1 MAPGWWGLKTR
12 APWSYPIKASDS
24 KSKPTAPRFNPR
36 SRPKI
41 TDILSMEGQ
50 SKFTALRSYPSHDYN
65 HFEMLSMFSDRRH
78 DGSRTPV
85 HNTSSLRQRFVTS
98 PFPWKP
104 FLIICLLL
112 FAMSPI
118 VVLARLAEQ
127 TSQNYLRN
135 RDCYPNGLWKEQPG
149 ATWRIMDSS
158 YFFTPNLSFGSM
170 TFTQVKVIDIAWDL
184 LVGRGGQLLL
194 AWVNYRVFNE
204 WLYFH
209 MELHKTSYKMYTTI
223 AFSTT
228 SLAALGVL
236 GKEFLAFGKGT
247 WRRFFRWLGILCML
261 LSTIYVI
268 SFPTLMAAMTGYI
281 ATSEAYIKDT
291 DGNLIEWNKVNN
303 NGRNI
308 VGFIND
314 AHRIG
319 WNNSLVCTQN
329 DTVLLAAIMDCKF
342 LFHH

>member
-1 MAPGWWGLKTR
+1 METHPR
-12 APWSYPIKASDS
+12 A
-24 KSKPTAPRFNPR
+24 
-36 SRPKI
+36 
-41 TDILSMEGQ
+41 M
-50 SKFTALRSYPSHDYN
+50 ALRLNPSNDCDSL
-65 HFEMLSMFSDRRH
+65 EMLTLSSDKRY
-78 DGSRTPV
+78 DGSRTWQSKDA
-85 HNTSSLRQRFVTS
+85 TLRQRLLAS
-98 PFPWKP
+98 AFPWKP
-104 FLIICLLL
+104 LLIISILP

-118 VVLARLAEQ
+118 VILSRLAEQ

-135 RDCYPNGLWKEQPG
+135 RDCYPNGLWKEQPD

-194 AWVNYRVFNE
+194 AWVNYKVFNE

-209 MELHKTSYKMYTTI
+209 MEFHKTSYKMFTTI

-228 SLAALGVL
+228 SLATLGVL
-236 GKEFLAFGKGT
+236 GKEFLAFGKST

-261 LSTIYVI
+261 LSTVYVI

-291 DGNLIEWNKVNN
+291 DGNLVNWSKVDDFGNRVE
-303 NGRNI
+303 G
-308 VGFIND
+308 VMYD
-314 AHRIG
+314 ASRIG
-319 WNNSLVCTQN
+319 NYSKTLVCLRN
-329 DTVLLAAIMDCKF
+329 DTALLTAMTDCKF
-342 LFHH
+342 SIDFSILLDTYIYQKTEQIGIENTLGQEYQPTMLASGTLTARP

>member
-1 MAPGWWGLKTR
+1 VLRLAWPCFGCCEVWTLAIRLIQYGLVPLDR
-12 APWSYPIKASDS
+12 SQLRSASIPVHCRCS
-24 KSKPTAPRFNPR
+24 KSPRTFSYNSLR
-36 SRPKI
+36 
-41 TDILSMEGQ
+41 LGQ
-50 SKFTALRSYPSHDYN
+50 SKFTALQSFPSNDRN
-65 HFEMLSMFSDRRH
+65 SSETLSMSSNKQH
-78 DGSRTPV
+78 DGSRTWPQKNV
-85 HNTSSLRQRFVTS
+85 HSTTTWRQRFATS
-98 PFPWKP
+98 PFQWKP
-104 FLIICLLL
+104 LLMIFLLP

-118 VVLARLAEQ
+118 VILARLAEQ

-135 RDCYPNGLWKEQPG
+135 RDCYPNGLWKEQLG

-158 YFFTPNLSFGSM
+158 YFFKPNLSFGSM

-247 WRRFFRWLGILCML
+247 WRRFFRWLGILSML
-261 LSTIYVI
+261 ISTVYVI
-268 SFPTLMAAMTGYI
+268 SFRDP
-281 ATSEAYIKDT
+281 ED
-291 DGNLIEWNKVNN
+291 NLIRWNKVNN
-303 NGRNI
+303 NENNV
-308 VGFIND
+308 VGFITD
-314 AHRIG
+314 AQRIG
-319 WNNSLVCTQN
+319 WSSPLVCLRN
-329 DTVLLAAIMDCKF
+329 DTTLLAAIMDCKL
-342 LFHH
+342 LFCF